1 MCSVLQVE
9 MVWTS
14 CLVGC
19 IRQLVYSPKIN
30 PMLSATKVNTVWLN
44 NQSVFDSYLSTT
56 KKLATHYPMIG
67 SKKHKTL

>member
-1 MCSVLQVE
+1 
-9 MVWTS
+9 
-14 CLVGC
+14 
-19 IRQLVYSPKIN
+19 
-30 PMLSATKVNTVWLN
+30 MLSATKVNTVWLN